1 MTSHQ
6 SMVQARDNAYKYASR
21 HPDDPHMLNLLGLLY
36 EQEGLNVPAQQSF
49 ARYIND
55 NYSNMYGTYGLC
67 RAAAMLGSSGRELGI
82 VSANKARMLR

>member
-21 HPDDPHMLNLLGLLY
+21 H
-36 EQEGLNVPAQQSF
+36 
-49 ARYIND
+49 
-55 NYSNMYGTYGLC
+55 